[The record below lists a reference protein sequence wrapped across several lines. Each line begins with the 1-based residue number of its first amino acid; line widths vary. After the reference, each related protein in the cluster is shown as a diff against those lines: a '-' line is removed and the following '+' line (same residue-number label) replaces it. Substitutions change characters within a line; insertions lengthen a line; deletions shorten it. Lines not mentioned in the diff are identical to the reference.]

1 MTKNPAHNPAAT
13 PLSAAVQRLD
23 DELARFDQLA
33 QSARKIQLTSERNL
47 EKAARAINDA
57 AESQRRVTEHIA
69 LLIEAISSARTRHD
83 AVAAELLTT
92 RDDVQARAERFEA
105 QLGRFAALGKEAAD
119 ISAQVREL
127 GAIKD
132 KPNAEIVALL
142 TSVKERM
149 TGVVAGAVALA
160 AEADAESMEDLA
172 RQCESLKQQVQSAL
186 NKVSLLRDK
195 LAATLA

>member
-1 MTKNPAHNPAAT
+1 
-13 PLSAAVQRLD
+13 VQRLD
-23 DELARFDQLA
+23 EELARFDQLA

-69 LLIEAISSARTRHD
+69 QLIEAISNARTRHD
-83 AVAAELLTT
+83 AVAAELLIT
-92 RDDVQARAERFEA
+92 RDEVQARAERFQT
-105 QLGRFAALGKEAAD
+105 QLGRFGALGKEAAD

-149 TGVVAGAVALA
+149 AGVVAGAVTLA

-172 RQCESLKQQVQSAL
+172 RQCDSLKQQVQSAL

>member
-1 MTKNPAHNPAAT
+1 VTKNGADT
-13 PLSAAVQRLD
+13 PLQTAVQRLD
-23 DELARFDQLA
+23 EELARFDQLA

-47 EKAARAINDA
+47 EKAARAVNDA
-57 AESQRRVTEHIA
+57 AESQRRVNEHIQG
-69 LLIEAISSARTRHD
+69 LIAAISEARTRHD
-83 AVAAELLTT
+83 AVATELLTT
-92 RDDVQARAERFEA
+92 RDEVEARAERFQT
-105 QLGRFAALGKEAAD
+105 QLARFGALGKEAAD

-127 GAIKD
+127 GAVKD
-132 KPNAEIVALL
+132 QPNAQIVALL

-172 RQCESLKQQVQSAL
+172 RQCDSLKQQVQSAL

-195 LAATLA
+195 LSASLA

>member
-1 MTKNPAHNPAAT
+1 MTKNGADT
-13 PLSAAVQRLD
+13 PLLTAVQRLD
-23 DELARFDQLA
+23 EELARFNQLA
-33 QSARKIQLTSERNL
+33 QTARKIQLTSERNL

-69 LLIEAISSARTRHD
+69 LLIEAISNARTRHD
-83 AVAAELLTT
+83 AVATELLTT
-92 RDDVQARAERFEA
+92 RDDVQARAERFQA

-127 GAIKD
+127 GALKD

-160 AEADAESMEDLA
+160 AEADAESMEDLG
-172 RQCESLKQQVQSAL
+172 RQCDSLKQQVQSAL

-195 LAATLA
+195 LSATLA

>member
-1 MTKNPAHNPAAT
+1 MTKNGADT
-13 PLSAAVQRLD
+13 PLQTAVQRLD
-23 DELARFDQLA
+23 EELARFDQLA

-47 EKAARAINDA
+47 EKAARAVNDA
-57 AESQRRVTEHIA
+57 AESQRRVNEHIQG
-69 LLIEAISSARTRHD
+69 LIAAISEARTRHD
-83 AVAAELLTT
+83 AVATELLTT
-92 RDDVQARAERFEA
+92 RDEVEARAERFQT
-105 QLGRFAALGKEAAD
+105 QLARFGALGKEAAD

-127 GAIKD
+127 GAVKD
-132 KPNAEIVALL
+132 QPNAQIVALL

-172 RQCESLKQQVQSAL
+172 RQCDSLKQQVQSAL

-195 LAATLA
+195 LSASLA

>member
-1 MTKNPAHNPAAT
+1 MTKNGAET
-13 PLSAAVQRLD
+13 PLQTAVQRLD
-23 DELARFDQLA
+23 EELARFNQLA

-69 LLIEAISSARTRHD
+69 LLIEAISNARTRHD

-172 RQCESLKQQVQSAL
+172 RQCDSLKQQVQSAL

-195 LAATLA
+195 LSASLA

>member
-1 MTKNPAHNPAAT
+1 MTKNGAET
-13 PLSAAVQRLD
+13 PLQTAVQRLD
-23 DELARFDQLA
+23 EELARFDQLA

-69 LLIEAISSARTRHD
+69 LLIEAISNARTRHD

-172 RQCESLKQQVQSAL
+172 RQCDSLKQQVQSAL

-195 LAATLA
+195 LSASLA

>member
-1 MTKNPAHNPAAT
+1 MNKTGADT
-13 PLSAAVQRLD
+13 PLQNAVQRLD
-23 DELARFDQLA
+23 EELARFDQLA

-69 LLIEAISSARTRHD
+69 QLIEAISNARTRHD
-83 AVAAELLTT
+83 AVAAELLIT
-92 RDDVQARAERFEA
+92 RDEVQARAERFQT
-105 QLGRFAALGKEAAD
+105 QLGRFGALGKEAAD

-149 TGVVAGAVALA
+149 AGVVAGAVTLA

-172 RQCESLKQQVQSAL
+172 RQCDSLKQQVQSAL